1 MKRTMKKWLPL
12 LSFVVL
18 PVAQAHSP
26 ILDQLAKTYG
36 GDSWDQVEAIRF
48 TFNLEQPKLS
58 QSWVWEPKADR
69 ISYDE
74 PDSRFLR

>member
-26 ILDQLAKTYG
+26 ILDDSAKTYG
-36 GDSWDQVEAIRF
+36 GDSWD
-48 TFNLEQPKLS
+48 
-58 QSWVWEPKADR
+58 
-69 ISYDE
+69 
-74 PDSRFLR
+74 